1 LLRLVS
7 VRQNRSSANPTI
19 SVNLVNIGDI
29 GRQFRGVGA
38 MSADDQAFAE
48 PFRRIQPEEA
58 RSLIDS
64 GQVTVVDVRE
74 PWEYEKDHIA
84 GAKLIPLARI
94 ISAPT
99 QITTD
104 HVVFVCEVG
113 QRSGVAAEVA
123 ASLGYE
129 NLYNLEGGMSAWRSH
144 GYPVEK

>member
-1 LLRLVS
+1 M
-7 VRQNRSSANPTI
+7 A
-19 SVNLVNIGDI
+19 
-29 GRQFRGVGA
+29 
-38 MSADDQAFAE
+38 ADEQAYEE
-48 PFRRIQPEEA
+48 PFRRIQPDEA
-58 RSLIDS
+58 RALIDG

-74 PWEYEKDHIA
+74 GWEYQKDHIA
-84 GAKLIPLARI
+84 GAKHLPLARI
-94 ISAPT
+94 ISSPT

-144 GYPVEK
+144 GYPVEQ